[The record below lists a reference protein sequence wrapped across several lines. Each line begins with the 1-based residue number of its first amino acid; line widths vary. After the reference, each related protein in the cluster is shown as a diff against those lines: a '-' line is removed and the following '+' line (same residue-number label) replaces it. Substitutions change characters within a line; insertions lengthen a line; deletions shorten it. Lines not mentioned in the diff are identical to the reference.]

1 MSPYLLAAGA
11 LIVFLYVIKNHRSSN
26 KLPPSPP
33 SLPLIGH
40 LHLIGRLAHR
50 SLHEL
55 QLRYGGGGGLLYL
68 QLGRRRTFIVS
79 TAAAAADLFRNHD
92 LAFASRP
99 HSVSGD
105 KLMYGCNNVSFAP
118 YGGNWRRGKKIATVA
133 ALVARTRR
141 AAEAG
146 SAAVELRELLYG
158 YTNAVITRAATDVLP
173 DAPARFVR
181 WATGLDKKLDD
192 MAEAWDKFLSEL
204 VAAHKEKRDDD
215 GAKDEDE
222 DFLDVLLRLR
232 EEGTDGLE
240 LTEDRIKAITKD
252 MIAAATETSTQTLEW
267 TMAELDEIVR
277 VVSDD
282 QTAIAEPDLNKME
295 YLKAVF
301 KEVLRLHPPAP
312 LLVPHESTTPA
323 VVQGYEIPAKTALFV
338 NSPVDFRGTDYQL
351 IPFGAG
357 RRICPGIN
365 FALPVLELALA
376 SLLRHFEWELPAG
389 MRPGDLDMGEAPG
402 LSTPRQVPLVLV
414 PKRKTLVQAALE

>member
-11 LIVFLYVIKNHRSSN
+11 LMVFLYVIKNHRSSN

-68 QLGRRRTFIVS
+68 QLGRRRTFVVS
-79 TAAAAADLFRNHD
+79 TAAVAADLFRNHD

-118 YGGNWRRGKKIATVA
+118 YGGNWRRGKKIATVHLLSQRRVESFAPVRAAEVA

-158 YTNAVITRAATDVLP
+158 YTNAVITRAATGAAGATAERLKQLLGNSAALMVGFQPEDVLP

-204 VAAHKEKRDDD
+204 VAAHKEKWDDD
-215 GAKDEDE
+215 GAKEENE

-240 LTEDRIKAITKD
+240 LTEDRIKAITKVNF
-252 MIAAATETSTQTLEW
+252 
-267 TMAELDEIVR
+267 AEMLD
-277 VVSDD
+277 
-282 QTAIAEPDLNKME
+282 
-295 YLKAVF
+295 
-301 KEVLRLHPPAP
+301 
-312 LLVPHESTTPA
+312 LLVFF
-323 VVQGYEIPAKTALFV
+323 KK
-338 NSPVDFRGTDYQL
+338 
-351 IPFGAG
+351 
-357 RRICPGIN
+357 
-365 FALPVLELALA
+365 
-376 SLLRHFEWELPAG
+376 SLLFSNI
-389 MRPGDLDMGEAPG
+389 G
-402 LSTPRQVPLVLV
+402 LHSCVCRT
-414 PKRKTLVQAALE
+414 